1 MSSFSSPS
9 TESHEVRL
17 PSSLSR
23 ANRRSQI
30 SPDLS
35 ALRSTT
41 SITLPAARASL
52 SLPACRG
59 LHWSCNPM
67 LRVCFV
73 KPGGLCASPS
83 LPQAQ
88 VVTINSN
95 ATQPASAAGCS
106 RASRVAWPTTRL
118 SSLRPISFRREGMGL
133 SWQGR
138 GTETEG
144 LIPEREPE
152 KRLSHPRKA
161 AGAQST
167 QTRQRKV
174 VRRINNTEHPCHVTG
189 LERVEVKGAMGCCK
203 AAALVGLRGR

>member
-1 MSSFSSPS
+1 MDEHVQGGTSSIEVCCNLAPRLVCLSPWPSVHLGASCWHPQPCGVSLVPLARNGQRVVCIAELQVIKAKALDYFSW
-9 TESHEVRL
+9 
-17 PSSLSR
+17 
-23 ANRRSQI
+23 
-30 SPDLS
+30 
-35 ALRSTT
+35 
-41 SITLPAARASL
+41 
-52 SLPACRG
+52 ACRKR
-59 LHWSCNPM
+59 CN
-67 LRVCFV
+67 
-73 KPGGLCASPS
+73 S
-83 LPQAQ
+83 
-88 VVTINSN
+88 I

-161 AGAQST
+161 AGAQRT

>member
-1 MSSFSSPS
+1 MSCIRYIVVRY
-9 TESHEVRL
+9 TECGIH
-17 PSSLSR
+17 
-23 ANRRSQI
+23 
-30 SPDLS
+30 
-35 ALRSTT
+35 TY
-41 SITLPAARASL
+41 
-52 SLPACRG
+52 
-59 LHWSCNPM
+59 
-67 LRVCFV
+67 VC
-73 KPGGLCASPS
+73 
-83 LPQAQ
+83 
-88 VVTINSN
+88 NSN

>member
-1 MSSFSSPS
+1 MRRVSSAS
-9 TESHEVRL
+9 TFPQKILCR
-17 PSSLSR
+17 
-23 ANRRSQI
+23 
-30 SPDLS
+30 
-35 ALRSTT
+35 
-41 SITLPAARASL
+41 ARAVLQSRIVEFARAQHSVQRLRGRQKQCVSGSL
-52 SLPACRG
+52 VAPCRTELCG
-59 LHWSCNPM
+59 RSADSQKKAWKFRSRHWV
-67 LRVCFV
+67 LGFWEGRH
-73 KPGGLCASPS
+73 
-83 LPQAQ
+83 
-88 VVTINSN
+88 NSN

-138 GTETEG
+138 GTESEG

-174 VRRINNTEHPCHVTG
+174 VRRING
-189 LERVEVKGAMGCCK
+189 FGDL
-203 AAALVGLRGR
+203 ALIFEIWVLRFDFGDLVLVFEIWFWRFGFDF

>member
-1 MSSFSSPS
+1 MQCQ
-9 TESHEVRL
+9 ERL
-17 PSSLSR
+17 LVCHGTGSLSAGGRHCRVLR
-23 ANRRSQI
+23 AI
-30 SPDLS
+30 
-35 ALRSTT
+35 
-41 SITLPAARASL
+41 
-52 SLPACRG
+52 
-59 LHWSCNPM
+59 LH
-67 LRVCFV
+67 
-73 KPGGLCASPS
+73 
-83 LPQAQ
+83 
-88 VVTINSN
+88 NSN
-95 ATQPASAAGCS
+95 ATQPTSAAGCS
-106 RASRVAWPTTRL
+106 RANRVAWPTTRL